1 MVKGSLG
8 SFGNYQLAV
17 GPANPL
23 VSWMLTSVTAPN
35 GRKISFTYDGA
46 NHGGTYIN
54 RDTKHPYY
62 VTSFQLGNG
71 TGEQMPIH
79 HRQASI
85 TRTTYLTGISVDN
98 ALNIELTYLPKG
110 CYDINGTPTPGDR
123 GYGRHDRP
131 GAEEAGQD

>member
-1 MVKGSLG
+1 MFAG
-8 SFGNYQLAV
+8 
-17 GPANPL
+17 
-23 VSWMLTSVTAPN
+23 
-35 GRKISFTYDGA
+35 
-46 NHGGTYIN
+46 
-54 RDTKHPYY
+54 Y

-123 GYGRHDRP
+123 GYDGTIAQELKKLDRI
-131 GAEEAGQD
+131 DRL